1 MWLVFVILIAGLG
14 TASASERAATVNGGA
29 ISLQEIDAPLSARI
43 AELREEL
50 GALAARTTDRLIDEH
65 LQTLTPSA
73 PSVAPTPVT
82 DDDIRTFR
90 ASHAEDFEGPF
101 APGGLARH
109 PDVQHAAIRHYLQQ
123 KAHEAAEAEA
133 RRRRRSGQTIE
144 LFLPTPQELEQ
155 ALSPERTVAR
165 VDAVAIRA
173 AEFERAAALRLY
185 RLRGELYHERRRSL
199 EAAIEEL
206 LLWQEAQRRGIPK
219 EALLTE
225 MSGKATVNSEE
236 VHAFIEAE
244 RAAGRTAPTAKRARP
259 YLEFRKRYAQR
270 KALLDQLRAAAHVEI
285 LLQEPTVPRLP
296 VVEAGA
302 PALGASTGP
311 KLIVY
316 TNYRCPP
323 CRAVHKEIN
332 ALLAMD
338 QTVRVVFRD
347 FIPAYDP
354 VATEGAFLARC
365 AAQLGAFERMRGD
378 LLSREPPTFGL
389 PWYTDNALPSLTSK
403 LGVDPTAFSKCLS
416 STEVREA
423 IERDT
428 AQARE
433 FGFEAAPAFVAEG
446 IPLSGMQ
453 SANGLAHALHQGRVS
468 SVTP

>member
-1 MWLVFVILIAGLG
+1 
-14 TASASERAATVNGGA
+14 
-29 ISLQEIDAPLSARI
+29 
-43 AELREEL
+43 
-50 GALAARTTDRLIDEH
+50 
-65 LQTLTPSA
+65 
-73 PSVAPTPVT
+73 
-82 DDDIRTFR
+82 
-90 ASHAEDFEGPF
+90 
-101 APGGLARH
+101 
-109 PDVQHAAIRHYLQQ
+109 
-123 KAHEAAEAEA
+123 
-133 RRRRRSGQTIE
+133 
-144 LFLPTPQELEQ
+144 
-155 ALSPERTVAR
+155 
-165 VDAVAIRA
+165 
-173 AEFERAAALRLY
+173 
-185 RLRGELYHERRRSL
+185 
-199 EAAIEEL
+199 
-206 LLWQEAQRRGIPK
+206 
-219 EALLTE
+219 
-225 MSGKATVNSEE
+225 
-236 VHAFIEAE
+236 
-244 RAAGRTAPTAKRARP
+244 
-259 YLEFRKRYAQR
+259 
-270 KALLDQLRAAAHVEI
+270 
-285 LLQEPTVPRLP
+285 

-389 PWYTDNALPSLTSK
+389 PWYTDNALPSLTST
-403 LGVDPTAFSKCLS
+403 LVVDPTAFSKCLS